1 MIKLERAT
9 LDNLEFVLSFGL
21 KNIDNVYLI
30 KQNSENVGVIE
41 YLYALKEDD
50 DDNYYSIYV
59 EYINVLNKYRRKG
72 IATSVINMLSD
83 EGNNYINGNSLPNN
97 TSVSFWKSLGV
108 GIQYKKLKQTYTN
121 ILTLC
126 RFFCYP
132 IFGSEVRVC

>member
-108 GIQYKKLKQTYTN
+108 GIQYKKT
-121 ILTLC
+121 
-126 RFFCYP
+126 
-132 IFGSEVRVC
+132 